1 MKYIDIENHDQEETT
16 TLKYVVCQ
24 NCKLTPE
31 EIESQARKI
40 RREREE
46 ELEAR
51 RKRPRG
57 HRRRLTE
64 DEVKDREIKEM
75 LQKVDIFCERLKKKI
90 VTGEVRKERHEK
102 RQAEWREWQANWYRE
117 NGKHRPGKPLEE
129 VNIEQGKSDL
139 STVLNVLKFKHGG
152 GL

>member
-1 MKYIDIENHDQEETT
+1 MSEKEIEINEIKYI
-16 TLKYVVCQ
+16 VCK

-31 EIESQARKI
+31 EIEAQARKL
-40 RREREE
+40 RREREA

-75 LQKVDIFCERLKKKI
+75 LLKVDIFCERLKKKI

-102 RQAEWREWQANWYRE
+102 RQHEWREWQANWYKE
-117 NGKHRPGKPLEE
+117 NNKHQPGKPIKEE
-129 VNIEQGKSDL
+129 DIKSEIEHGESDL
-139 STVLNVLKFKHGG
+139 SNVINVFRMKHGG
-152 GL
+152 GF